1 MSAIKKALQ
10 ADRRLV
16 ILRLLKESG
25 GSANARVIQIG
36 LKAWLHKV
44 SLDVIVNDLNFMA
57 DYELIRIEATPK
69 PQYSGATITSK
80 GKEVAEGLRKID
92 GIAEPEV

>member
-1 MSAIKKALQ
+1 MNMLKEALQ

-25 GSANARVIQIG
+25 GSANARVIQVG

-44 SLDVIVNDLNFMA
+44 NIDVIINDLDFLA
-57 DYELIRIEATPK
+57 DHELIIIETTPK
-69 PQYSGATITSK
+69 PEYNGATITSK
-80 GKEVAEGLRKID
+80 GKEVAEGLRKVV